1 MSTTP
6 YDLPVADL
14 WWEITRVDQD
24 VTLLREPHVDPLLRC
39 NVWHVRGR
47 DRDMVVDSGVGVVSL
62 TAAAQHLFEHA
73 VIAVASHSHYDHT
86 GGFWE
91 FADRAMHPA
100 EADVTRQTM
109 AAPLVKTELGWPDDM
124 LGDYDVADVL
134 VTAAPQP
141 GWDPVAHSQP
151 AAPPTQLV
159 DEGDVIDLGDRAFEV
174 LHLPGHSPGSIG
186 LWEAASGTL
195 FSGDAIYDGPLLDQL
210 PGSDIGRY
218 CETMRRL
225 RELPVDVVHGGH
237 DEDFGRERLVEI
249 CDTYLKR
256 AGA

>member
-1 MSTTP
+1 MATTP

-14 WWEITRVDQD
+14 WWEITRVDEN

-47 DRDMVVDSGVGVVSL
+47 DRHMVVDSGVGVVSL
-62 TAAAQHLFEHA
+62 TAAAQHLFEHDL
-73 VIAVASHSHYDHT
+73 IAVASHSHYDHT

-91 FADRAMHPA
+91 FAERAMHPA
-100 EADVTRQTM
+100 EAEVTTQTI

-124 LGDYDVADVL
+124 LGDYELPEVL
-134 VTAAPQP
+134 VTAAPRL
-141 GWDPVAHSQP
+141 GWEPVAHSQP
-151 AAPPTQLV
+151 AAPATQLV

-186 LWEAASGTL
+186 LWDAASGTL

-210 PGSDIGRY
+210 PGSDIGQY

-225 RELPVDVVHGGH
+225 RQLPVEVVHGGH
-237 DEDFGRERLVEI
+237 DEDFGRERLIEI
-249 CDTYLKR
+249 CDAYLTR